1 MTFWGVILFI
11 IGLLLLGLSIA
22 MMFSIFKPAT
32 PAEAFKFKLTGEQTS
47 GWTKFFWGLV
57 LLVGAVA
64 AMGLGLSKGAP
75 KDSQLQQ
82 LSWDHVYETPTG
94 TERSTGRAVVEK
106 PTPP

>member
-32 PAEAFKFKLTGEQTS
+32 PAEAFQFKLTGEQTS
-47 GWTKFFWGLV
+47 GWTKFFWSLV

-75 KDSQLQQ
+75 KDSPLRQ
-82 LSWDHVYETPTG
+82 LSWESEGRSATGEVVKVKGIETIQ
-94 TERSTGRAVVEK
+94 
-106 PTPP
+106 